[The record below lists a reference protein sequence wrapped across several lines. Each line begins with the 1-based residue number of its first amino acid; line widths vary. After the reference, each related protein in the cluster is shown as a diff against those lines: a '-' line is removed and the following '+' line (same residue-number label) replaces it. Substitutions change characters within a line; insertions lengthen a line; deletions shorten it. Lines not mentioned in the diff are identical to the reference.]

1 MKTALRNEDDLK
13 NKDQLKNKD
22 HLKNEDHFKKED
34 HLKNGNNLIKEGD
47 PQKWRYVTLLG
58 AFSKSKPEK
67 CVSYTENHVLYTVF
81 HVAYAEHFR
90 GFGGDLKFD
99 ARTITQN

>member
-1 MKTALRNEDDLK
+1 M
-13 NKDQLKNKD
+13 
-22 HLKNEDHFKKED
+22 
-34 HLKNGNNLIKEGD
+34 
-47 PQKWRYVTLLG
+47 LG
-58 AFSKSKPEK
+58 AFSKCKPEK

-81 HVAYAEHFR
+81 HVAYMEHFR